1 MVSETIIWDI
11 IGLARTDMAAFTLS
25 VQIVS
30 KLVFVY
36 DQNIRNIYF
45 IRDVYSVVA
54 QLENKK
60 TMMIARAVAST
71 SHLIWDHMTPHQMEM
86 YFGRILYIEPT
97 PREMI
102 IYFAYYLSGKPFY
115 RLLWTLLLMWI
126 YIAKS
131 L

>member
-1 MVSETIIWDI
+1 MVSKTIIEDI
-11 IGLARTDMAAFTLS
+11 IGPTRTDMAAFTLS

-60 TMMIARAVAST
+60 
-71 SHLIWDHMTPHQMEM
+71 Q
-86 YFGRILYIEPT
+86 
-97 PREMI
+97 
-102 IYFAYYLSGKPFY
+102 
-115 RLLWTLLLMWI
+115 
-126 YIAKS
+126 
-131 L
+131 